1 MQPPAG
7 PDRPDA
13 SAPLPHTR
21 SRPAHWLAT
30 AAALAAV
37 ILGAALTGPGDAT
50 AGATAPAKAP
60 AGPPAAAPDPGAARY
75 PVDCGPTRPEV
86 VRRATADLDG
96 DGRPETAVEVRC
108 GSGGGTRPS
117 GVYVLAAPA
126 APGAAPRVVA
136 TLVDPKEGMS
146 ITGLDATGRT
156 VSATLLG
163 YSGSGVPRCCPD
175 LRRAVKWHWRDGQF
189 VLTAQPI
196 AESA

>member
-13 SAPLPHTR
+13 PAPLPHTR

-30 AAALAAV
+30 AAALGAV
-37 ILGAALTGPGDAT
+37 ILGAALAGPGDAT
-50 AGATAPAKAP
+50 AGATAPARMP

-75 PVDCGPTRPEV
+75 PVDCGPFRPEV
-86 VRRATADLDG
+86 VRRATSDLDG

-108 GSGGGTRPS
+108 GSGAGTRPS

-126 APGAAPRVVA
+126 AQGGAPRVVA
-136 TLVDPKEGMS
+136 TLVDPKEGVS
-146 ITGLDATGRT
+146 VTGLDATGRT

-163 YSGSGVPRCCPD
+163 YSRAGVPRCCPD
-175 LRRAVKWHWRDGQF
+175 LRRAVKWHWRDGEF
-189 VLTAQPI
+189 VLTALPV
-196 AESA
+196 AESV